1 MVRHTSSGSIF
12 CKIFKVYLTILG
24 HYALK
29 GRIIF
34 IILYMLLTVNI
45 LRLTIR
51 NIFISFPRPSK
62 RKKHPEMS
70 RTCGYKWKRVRGI
83 TKEQYKNMFIKL
95 KGRAPKFHKSIIT
108 FWAKANL
115 KPEKKQKSAAV
126 RFNVHNW
133 FKDYLSITL
142 FKSFLLSRKFEIN
155 SLKFAEHVYCQRVF
169 RNKPCYAFK

>member
-12 CKIFKVYLTILG
+12 CKIFKVCLTILG

-34 IILYMLLTVNI
+34 IILYMLLTVYI

-51 NIFISFPRPSK
+51 NIFIFFPRPSK

-70 RTCGYKWKRVRGI
+70 RPCGYKWKRIRNI
-83 TKEQYKNMFIKL
+83 TKAQNENIFIKL
-95 KGRAPKFHKSIIT
+95 KGRAPKFHKSIKT

-115 KPEKKQKSAAV
+115 EPEKKAKVCS
-126 RFNVHNW
+126 
-133 FKDYLSITL
+133 
-142 FKSFLLSRKFEIN
+142 
-155 SLKFAEHVYCQRVF
+155 CQIQWT
-169 RNKPCYAFK
+169 